1 MAIVAEQDQVLAEMA
16 DRTRQIQEAT
26 AQRREELNQLRAAR
40 EQREVDFSIFKSKSN
55 HTANTYRELQGTKWT
70 QENPLLYKA
79 RIYYRKRDP
88 L

>member
-40 EQREVDFSIFKSKSN
+40 EQREVGFTIFK
-55 HTANTYRELQGTKWT
+55 
-70 QENPLLYKA
+70 
-79 RIYYRKRDP
+79 
-88 L
+88 